1 VNNFQGKIL
10 MFMESH
16 VPLKKHFNLQH
27 YLMRSRTCMNPEN
40 TKTFPMVLHQMSTK
54 ELDAWQ
60 DFHA

>member
-1 VNNFQGKIL
+1 